1 MHRAGARAAAALS
14 AAVVAS
20 AGALAVGP
28 WTVAGASG
36 NGLASKSASQ
46 ILASVQKAEAR
57 TSGVHLT
64 GRITQPSTSVSF
76 SLDLTG
82 KGDGK
87 GTFHQS
93 GEAVDVEKIGGD
105 IYVRATTAFWR
116 SNGAGTDA
124 ARMGDHWIKAPAGNP
139 DFTSL
144 AQFLGLTRL
153 TTQLFPAGSA
163 PVRTSKKAK
172 VDGHPAVQVVGRST
186 TGGRTE
192 TTTLYVAATG
202 RPYVL
207 EAVAVSGSE
216 KGVLTFS
223 HYGEKVRV
231 RPPPHPFDITSL
243 GQPSSSSPST
253 STPAS
258 KRGMK

>member
-1 MHRAGARAAAALS
+1 MHRAGALAAAVL
-14 AAVVAS
+14 AAVAATS

-28 WTVAGASG
+28 WTAAGAAG
-36 NGLASKSASQ
+36 AGPAAKSASQ

-76 SLDLTG
+76 ALDLTG

-93 GEAVDVEKIGGD
+93 GQAVAVEKVGAE

-116 SNGAGTDA
+116 SNGAGA
-124 ARMGDHWIKAPAGNP
+124 EASRMGDHWIKSPAGNA

-153 TTQLFPAGSA
+153 TTQLFPAGSS
-163 PVRTSKKAK
+163 PVRTSKKAE
-172 VDGHPAVQVVGRST
+172 VDGHKAVLVVGRAT
-186 TGGRTE
+186 AGGRSE

-207 EAVAVSGSE
+207 EAVAVSGNE

-231 RPPPHPFDITSL
+231 RAPAHPLDITSL